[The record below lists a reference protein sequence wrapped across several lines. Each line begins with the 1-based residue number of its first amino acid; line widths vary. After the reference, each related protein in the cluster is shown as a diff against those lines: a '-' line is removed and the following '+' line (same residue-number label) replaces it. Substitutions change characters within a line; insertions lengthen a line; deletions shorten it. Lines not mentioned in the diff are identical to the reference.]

1 MEIICIVGSDGSG
14 KTTLAKWL
22 VGEIEKRGKKTA
34 LVWMRFNNYF
44 SKGLL
49 AFARMF
55 GYSYFKE
62 VNGTKMGYHDFENVW
77 WLRWPFAFLQMV
89 DVNIAS
95 WLKFRSLKN
104 VDVAVFERS
113 AWDTL
118 SDVMA
123 DTGINEL
130 EKCWI
135 GRKIVRAFQGKS
147 EVLWINRSLDLIRGS
162 RKELEADYKLDR
174 KIENYARMSKFFN
187 WTEIRN
193 NGLLEETKQRL
204 SDWLDGKMHD

>member
-14 KTTLAKWL
+14 KTTLAKYL
-22 VGEIEKRGKKTA
+22 VGEIEKRGKTVS

-44 SKGLL
+44 SKVLL

-55 GYSYFKE
+55 GYSYFKR
-62 VNGTKMGYHDFENVW
+62 VNGIKMGYHDFENVW

-130 EKCWI
+130 EKSWI
-135 GRKIVRAFQGKS
+135 GRNIVQAFHGKC
-147 EVLWINRSLDLIRGS
+147 EVLWINRDIDLIRGS

-193 NGLLEETKQRL
+193 DGSLEETKQRL
-204 SDWLDGKMHD
+204 LVWLDGKMHD